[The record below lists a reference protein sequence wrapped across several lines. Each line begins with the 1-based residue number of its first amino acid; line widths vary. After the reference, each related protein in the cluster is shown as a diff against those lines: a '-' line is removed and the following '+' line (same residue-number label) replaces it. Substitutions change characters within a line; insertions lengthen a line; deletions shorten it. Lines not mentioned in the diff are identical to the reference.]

1 MHQVTEKASRD
12 MEACG
17 WDDEF
22 WEEIGLG
29 DLVDGHHTKIGMHF
43 FFFFA
48 LVVRNALKGIVKPL
62 LLPCDDVISTVN

>member
-1 MHQVTEKASRD
+1 

-29 DLVDGHHTKIGMHF
+29 DLIEGHHAKIGM
-43 FFFFA
+43 
-48 LVVRNALKGIVKPL
+48 LMTYIYLLKFMASFEI
-62 LLPCDDVISTVN
+62 T

>member
-1 MHQVTEKASRD
+1 MERVNEKESRD

-29 DLVDGHHTKIGMHF
+29 DLIDGHHAKIGM
-43 FFFFA
+43 
-48 LVVRNALKGIVKPL
+48 LVSFLFNTQFLYFVELQNN
-62 LLPCDDVISTVN
+62 PC

>member
-1 MHQVTEKASRD
+1 MTEKASRD

-29 DLVDGHHTKIGMHF
+29 DLVDGHHSKIGMHLF
-43 FFFFA
+43 CLAF
-48 LVVRNALKGIVKPL
+48 VVRNALRGTVKP
-62 LLPCDDVISTVN
+62 